1 MPIAKS
7 VQARK
12 CVMLWLFKD
21 MIIDTHA
28 HLDFPDFKEDID
40 DVIKRAEEVGVKYI
54 INVGTSVGTS
64 VKSIELTEKYNHI
77 YASVG
82 IHPNTASNVSEDD
95 WSRLEALAGQDKV
108 VAIGET
114 GLDYYRDRS
123 KKEDQ
128 KRLFHKHMELAVK
141 HNLPVIIHNREA
153 SEDCLEIVRKYSGR
167 VHGVI
172 HCFAGSRVDAK
183 EFLELG
189 FHVSFA
195 GPITFPKA
203 ENLREALK
211 AVSVEKLLL
220 ETDCPFLSP
229 QPKRGKRNE
238 PSFLQYTVPA
248 LAELYKLTVDDIE
261 RITTL
266 NAKKLFGIAQSV
278 EKPEIAYV
286 IRNSLYLNITS
297 RCPNKCVFCTR
308 ETAPYVKGHYLGT
321 DSEPTVEELKSAI
334 GDTSGYDEVVFCGF
348 GESTERMDVLKE
360 IAGYLK
366 KKGSKIRLDTNGLG
380 DLINGRPIC
389 EELRGLVDT
398 ICISLNTNIEEEYQK
413 LCHSEYDDQAYPAL
427 ISFIKEA
434 RDYIPDVMISIV
446 GMPEIDV
453 EACRK
458 IAEDLGVRFRVREYN
473 NVG

>member
-1 MPIAKS
+1 
-7 VQARK
+7 
-12 CVMLWLFKD
+12 

-28 HLDFPDFKEDID
+28 HLDFPDFKDDID
-40 DVIKRAEEVGVKYI
+40 DVIKRADEVGVEYI

-64 VKSIELTEKYNHI
+64 VKSIELTKKYDRI

-82 IHPNTASNVSEDD
+82 IHPNSASDVQADD
-95 WSRLEALAGQDKV
+95 WPRLEALAGQSKV

-128 KRLFHKHMELAVK
+128 KRLFHKHLELAVK

-153 SEDCLEIVRKYSGR
+153 SSDCLEIVRKYSGR
-167 VHGVI
+167 VSGVI
-172 HCFAGSRVDAK
+172 HCFAGSRDDAS

-189 FHVSFA
+189 FHISFA
-195 GPITFPKA
+195 GPITYPKA
-203 ENLREALK
+203 ENLREASK
-211 AVSVEKLLL
+211 AVPIEKLLL
-220 ETDCPFLSP
+220 ETDCPFLAP
-229 QPKRGKRNE
+229 QQKRGKRNE
-238 PSFLQYTVPA
+238 PSYLQYTIPV
-248 LAELYKLTVDDIE
+248 LAGLHKLTVEDIK
-261 RITTL
+261 RITSLTAT
-266 NAKKLFGIAQSV
+266 NLFGIAQSNL
-278 EKPEIAYV
+278 KPEIAYV

-297 RCPNKCVFCTR
+297 RCPNKCVFCSR

-321 DSEPTVEELKSAI
+321 NNEPTIEELKDAI
-334 GDTSGYDEVVFCGF
+334 GDPSGYDEVVFCGF
-348 GESTERMDVLKE
+348 GESTERLDVLKE

-366 KKGSKIRLDTNGLG
+366 ERGSKVRLDTNGLG
-380 DLINGRPIC
+380 DLINSRSIC
-389 EELRGLVDT
+389 EELEGLIDT

-413 LCHSEYDDQAYPAL
+413 LCHSEYDNQAYPAL
-427 ISFIKEA
+427 ISFIKKA
-434 RDYIPDVMISIV
+434 RNYIPDVMISIV
-446 GMPEIDV
+446 GMPGIDV

>member
-1 MPIAKS
+1 
-7 VQARK
+7 
-12 CVMLWLFKD
+12 

-28 HLDFPDFKEDID
+28 HLDFPDFKDDID
-40 DVIKRAEEVGVKYI
+40 DVIKRAGEVGVEYI
-54 INVGTSVGTS
+54 INVGTSVDTS
-64 VKSIELTEKYNHI
+64 VKSIELTKKYANI

-82 IHPNTASNVSEDD
+82 IHPNAASTVPADD
-95 WSRLEALAGQDKV
+95 WSRLEALAGESKV

-128 KRLFHKHMELAVK
+128 KRLFHKHLELAEK

-153 SEDCLEIVRKYSGR
+153 SIDCLEIVRKYSGR
-167 VHGVI
+167 VSGVI
-172 HCFAGSRVDAK
+172 HCFAGSRDDAE

-189 FHVSFA
+189 FYISFA

-211 AVSVEKLLL
+211 AVPVEKLLL
-220 ETDCPFLSP
+220 ETDCPFLAP

-238 PSFLQYTVPA
+238 PSYLQYTIPV
-248 LAELYKLTVDDIE
+248 LAELYKLTVEDIE

-266 NAKKLFGIAQSV
+266 SAKKLFGITQSDR
-278 EKPEIAYV
+278 KPEIAYV

-297 RCPNKCVFCTR
+297 RCPNRCVFCSR
-308 ETAPYVKGHYLGT
+308 ETSPYVKGHYLGT
-321 DSEPTVEELKSAI
+321 DNEPTVEELKDAI
-334 GDTSGYDEVVFCGF
+334 GDPSGYDEVVFCGF
-348 GESTERMDVLKE
+348 GESTERLDVLKE

-366 KKGSKIRLDTNGLG
+366 EKGSKVRLDTNGLG
-380 DLINGRPIC
+380 DLINDRSVS
-389 EELRGLVDT
+389 EELEGLIDT

-413 LCHSEYDDQAYPAL
+413 LCHSEYDDPYPAL
-427 ISFIKEA
+427 ISFIKKA
-434 RDYIPDVMISIV
+434 RGYIPDVMISIV
-446 GMPEIDV
+446 GMPGIDV

-458 IAEDLGVRFRVREYN
+458 IADDLGVRFRVREYN

>member
-1 MPIAKS
+1 
-7 VQARK
+7 
-12 CVMLWLFKD
+12 

-28 HLDFPDFKEDID
+28 HLDFPDFKDDID
-40 DVIKRAEEVGVKYI
+40 DVIKRAGEVGVEYI
-54 INVGTSVGTS
+54 INVGTSVDTS
-64 VKSIELTEKYNHI
+64 VKSIELTKKYANI

-82 IHPNTASNVSEDD
+82 IHPNAASTVLADD
-95 WSRLEALAGQDKV
+95 WSRLEALAGESKV

-128 KRLFHKHMELAVK
+128 KRLFHKHLELAEK

-153 SEDCLEIVRKYSGR
+153 SIDCLEIVRKYSGR
-167 VHGVI
+167 VSGVI
-172 HCFAGSRVDAK
+172 HCFAGSRDDAE

-189 FHVSFA
+189 FYISFA

-211 AVSVEKLLL
+211 AVPVEKLLL
-220 ETDCPFLSP
+220 ETDCPFLAP

-238 PSFLQYTVPA
+238 PSYLQYTIPV
-248 LAELYKLTVDDIE
+248 LAELYKLTVEDIE

-266 NAKKLFGIAQSV
+266 SAKKLFGITQSDR
-278 EKPEIAYV
+278 KPEIAYV

-297 RCPNKCVFCTR
+297 RCPNRCVFCSR
-308 ETAPYVKGHYLGT
+308 ETSPYVKGHYLGT
-321 DSEPTVEELKSAI
+321 DNEPSVEELKDAI
-334 GDTSGYDEVVFCGF
+334 GDPSGYDEVVFCGF
-348 GESTERMDVLKE
+348 GESTERLDVLKE

-366 KKGSKIRLDTNGLG
+366 EKGSKVRLDTNGLG
-380 DLINGRPIC
+380 DLINDRSVS
-389 EELRGLVDT
+389 EELEGLIDT

-413 LCHSEYDDQAYPAL
+413 LCHSEYDDPYPAL
-427 ISFIKEA
+427 ISFIKKA
-434 RDYIPDVMISIV
+434 RGYIPDVMISIV
-446 GMPEIDV
+446 GMPGIDV

-458 IAEDLGVRFRVREYN
+458 IADDLGVRFRVREYN

>member
-1 MPIAKS
+1 
-7 VQARK
+7 
-12 CVMLWLFKD
+12 

-28 HLDFPDFKEDID
+28 HLDFPDFKDDLD
-40 DVIKRAEEVGVKYI
+40 DVIKRAGEVGVEYI
-54 INVGTSVGTS
+54 INVGTSVATS
-64 VKSIELTEKYNHI
+64 VKSIELTKKYANI

-82 IHPNTASNVSEDD
+82 IHPNAASTVPADD
-95 WSRLEALAGQDKV
+95 WSRLEALAGESKV

-128 KRLFHKHMELAVK
+128 KRLFHKHLELAEK

-153 SEDCLEIVRKYSGR
+153 SIDCLEIVRKYSGR
-167 VHGVI
+167 VSGVI
-172 HCFAGSRVDAK
+172 HCFAGSRDDAE

-189 FHVSFA
+189 FYISFA

-211 AVSVEKLLL
+211 AVPVEKLLL
-220 ETDCPFLSP
+220 ETDCPFLAP

-238 PSFLQYTVPA
+238 PSYLQYTIPV
-248 LAELYKLTVDDIE
+248 LAELYKLTVEDIE

-266 NAKKLFGIAQSV
+266 IAKKLFGITQSDR
-278 EKPEIAYV
+278 KPEIAYV

-297 RCPNKCVFCTR
+297 RCPNRCVFCSR
-308 ETAPYVKGHYLGT
+308 ETSPYVKGHYLGT
-321 DSEPTVEELKSAI
+321 DNEPTVEELKDAI
-334 GDTSGYDEVVFCGF
+334 GDPSGYDEVVFCGF
-348 GESTERMDVLKE
+348 GESTERLDVLKE

-366 KKGSKIRLDTNGLG
+366 EKGSKVRLDTNGLG
-380 DLINGRPIC
+380 DLINSRSIS
-389 EELRGLVDT
+389 EELEGLIDT

-413 LCHSEYDDQAYPAL
+413 LCHSEYDDPYPAL
-427 ISFIKEA
+427 ISFIKKA

-446 GMPEIDV
+446 GMPGIDV

-458 IAEDLGVRFRVREYN
+458 IADDLEVRFRVREYN

>member
-1 MPIAKS
+1 
-7 VQARK
+7 
-12 CVMLWLFKD
+12 

-28 HLDFPDFKEDID
+28 HLDFPDFKDDID
-40 DVIKRAEEVGVKYI
+40 DVIKRAGEVGVEYI
-54 INVGTSVGTS
+54 INVGTSVDTS
-64 VKSIELTEKYNHI
+64 VKSIELTKKYANI

-82 IHPNTASNVSEDD
+82 IHPNAASTVPADD
-95 WSRLEALAGQDKV
+95 WSRLEALAGESKV

-128 KRLFHKHMELAVK
+128 KRLFHKHLELAEK

-153 SEDCLEIVRKYSGR
+153 SIDCLEIVRKYSGR
-167 VHGVI
+167 VSGVI
-172 HCFAGSRVDAK
+172 HCFAGSRDDAE

-189 FHVSFA
+189 FYISFA

-211 AVSVEKLLL
+211 AVPVEKLLL
-220 ETDCPFLSP
+220 ETDCPFLAP

-238 PSFLQYTVPA
+238 PSYLQYTIPV
-248 LAELYKLTVDDIE
+248 LAELYKLTVEDIE

-266 NAKKLFGIAQSV
+266 SAKKLFGITQSDR
-278 EKPEIAYV
+278 KPEIAYV

-297 RCPNKCVFCTR
+297 RCPNRCVFCSR
-308 ETAPYVKGHYLGT
+308 ETSPYVKGHYLGT
-321 DSEPTVEELKSAI
+321 DNEPTVEELKDAI
-334 GDTSGYDEVVFCGF
+334 GDPSGYDEVVFCGF
-348 GESTERMDVLKE
+348 GESTERLDVLKE

-366 KKGSKIRLDTNGLG
+366 EKGSKVRLDTNGLG
-380 DLINGRPIC
+380 DLINSRSIS
-389 EELRGLVDT
+389 EELEGLIDT

-413 LCHSEYDDQAYPAL
+413 LCHSEYDDPYPAL
-427 ISFIKEA
+427 ISFIKKA

-446 GMPEIDV
+446 GMPGIDV

-458 IAEDLGVRFRVREYN
+458 IADDLGVRFRVREYN

>member
-1 MPIAKS
+1 
-7 VQARK
+7 
-12 CVMLWLFKD
+12 

-54 INVGTSVGTS
+54 INVGTSVCTS
-64 VKSIELTEKYNHI
+64 VKSIELTEKYDHI

-82 IHPNTASNVSEDD
+82 IHPNAASNVSEDD
-95 WSRLEALAGQDKV
+95 WSRLEALAGQGKV

-153 SEDCLEIVRKYSGR
+153 SDDCLEIVRKYSGR
-167 VHGVI
+167 VNGVI
-172 HCFAGSRVDAK
+172 HCFAGSRADAK
-183 EFLELG
+183 EFLKLG
-189 FHVSFA
+189 FHISFA

-211 AVSVEKLLL
+211 AVPVEKLLL

-266 NAKKLFGIAQSV
+266 SAKNLFGIAQSDT
-278 EKPEIAYV
+278 KLEIAYV

-297 RCPNKCVFCTR
+297 RCPNKCVFCSR

-321 DSEPTVEELKSAI
+321 DSEPTVEELRGAI
-334 GDTSGYDEVVFCGF
+334 GDPSGYDEVVFCGF
-348 GESTERMDVLKE
+348 GESTERLDVLKD

-366 KKGSKIRLDTNGLG
+366 EKGSKVRLDTNGLG

-389 EELRGLVDT
+389 EELKGLVDT
-398 ICISLNTNIEEEYQK
+398 ICISLNTDIEEEYQK

-434 RDYIPDVMISIV
+434 RDHIPDVMISIV

>member
-1 MPIAKS
+1 
-7 VQARK
+7 
-12 CVMLWLFKD
+12 

-28 HLDFPDFKEDID
+28 HLDFPDFKDDID
-40 DVIKRAEEVGVKYI
+40 DVIKRAGEVGVEYI

-64 VKSIELTEKYNHI
+64 VKSIELTKKYANI

-82 IHPNTASNVSEDD
+82 IHPNAASTVLADD
-95 WSRLEALAGQDKV
+95 WSRLEALAGESKV

-128 KRLFHKHMELAVK
+128 KRLFHKHLELAEK

-153 SEDCLEIVRKYSGR
+153 SIDCLEIVRKYSGR
-167 VHGVI
+167 VSGVI
-172 HCFAGSRVDAK
+172 HCFAGSRDDAE

-189 FHVSFA
+189 FYISFA

-211 AVSVEKLLL
+211 AVPVEKLLL
-220 ETDCPFLSP
+220 ETDCPFLAP

-238 PSFLQYTVPA
+238 PSYLQYTIPV
-248 LAELYKLTVDDIE
+248 LAELYKLTVEDIE

-266 NAKKLFGIAQSV
+266 SAKKLFGITQSDR
-278 EKPEIAYV
+278 KPEIAYV

-297 RCPNKCVFCTR
+297 RCPNRCVFCSR
-308 ETAPYVKGHYLGT
+308 ETSPYVKGHYLGT
-321 DSEPTVEELKSAI
+321 DNEPTVEELKDAI
-334 GDTSGYDEVVFCGF
+334 GDPSGYDEVVFCGF
-348 GESTERMDVLKE
+348 GESTERLDVLKE

-366 KKGSKIRLDTNGLG
+366 EKGSKVRLDTNGLG
-380 DLINGRPIC
+380 DLINSRSIS
-389 EELRGLVDT
+389 EELEGLIDT
-398 ICISLNTNIEEEYQK
+398 ICMSLNTNIEEEYQK
-413 LCHSEYDDQAYPAL
+413 LCHSEYDDPYPAL
-427 ISFIKEA
+427 ISFIKKA

-446 GMPEIDV
+446 GMPGIDV

-458 IAEDLGVRFRVREYN
+458 IADDLGVRFRVREYN

>member
-1 MPIAKS
+1 
-7 VQARK
+7 
-12 CVMLWLFKD
+12 

-28 HLDFPDFKEDID
+28 HLDFPDFKDDID
-40 DVIKRAEEVGVKYI
+40 DVIKRAGEVGVEYI
-54 INVGTSVGTS
+54 INVGTSVDTS
-64 VKSIELTEKYNHI
+64 VKSIELTKKYANI

-82 IHPNTASNVSEDD
+82 IHPNAASTVLADD
-95 WSRLEALAGQDKV
+95 WSRLEALAGESKV

-128 KRLFHKHMELAVK
+128 KRLFHKHLELAEK

-153 SEDCLEIVRKYSGR
+153 SIDCLEIVRKYSGR
-167 VHGVI
+167 VSGVI
-172 HCFAGSRVDAK
+172 HCFAGSRDDAE

-189 FHVSFA
+189 FYISFA

-211 AVSVEKLLL
+211 AVPVEKLLL
-220 ETDCPFLSP
+220 ETDCPFLAP

-238 PSFLQYTVPA
+238 PSYLQYTIPVF
-248 LAELYKLTVDDIE
+248 AELYKLTVEDIE

-266 NAKKLFGIAQSV
+266 SAKKLFGIIQSDR
-278 EKPEIAYV
+278 KPEIAYV

-297 RCPNKCVFCTR
+297 RCPNRCVFCSR
-308 ETAPYVKGHYLGT
+308 ETSPYVKGHYLGT
-321 DSEPTVEELKSAI
+321 DNEPTVEELKDAI
-334 GDTSGYDEVVFCGF
+334 GDPSGYDEVVFCGF
-348 GESTERMDVLKE
+348 GESTERLDVLKE

-366 KKGSKIRLDTNGLG
+366 EKGSKVRLDTNGLG
-380 DLINGRPIC
+380 DLINSRSIS
-389 EELRGLVDT
+389 EELEGLIDT

-413 LCHSEYDDQAYPAL
+413 LCHSEYDDPYPAL
-427 ISFIKEA
+427 ISFIKKA

-446 GMPEIDV
+446 GMPGIDV

-458 IAEDLGVRFRVREYN
+458 IADDLGVRFRVREYN

>member
-1 MPIAKS
+1 
-7 VQARK
+7 
-12 CVMLWLFKD
+12 

-28 HLDFPDFKEDID
+28 HLDFPDFKDDID
-40 DVIKRAEEVGVKYI
+40 DVIKRAGEVGVEYI
-54 INVGTSVGTS
+54 INVGTSVDTS
-64 VKSIELTEKYNHI
+64 VKSIELTKKYANI

-82 IHPNTASNVSEDD
+82 IHPNAASTVLADD
-95 WSRLEALAGQDKV
+95 WSRLEALAGESKV

-128 KRLFHKHMELAVK
+128 KRLFHKHLELAEK

-153 SEDCLEIVRKYSGR
+153 SIDCLEIVRKYSGR
-167 VHGVI
+167 VSGVI
-172 HCFAGSRVDAK
+172 HCFAGSRDDAE

-189 FHVSFA
+189 FYISFA

-211 AVSVEKLLL
+211 AVPVEKLLL
-220 ETDCPFLSP
+220 ETDCPFLAP

-238 PSFLQYTVPA
+238 PSYLQYTIPV
-248 LAELYKLTVDDIE
+248 LAELYKLTVEDIE

-266 NAKKLFGIAQSV
+266 SAKKLFGITQSDR
-278 EKPEIAYV
+278 KPEIAYV

-297 RCPNKCVFCTR
+297 RCPNRCVFCSR
-308 ETAPYVKGHYLGT
+308 ETSPYVKGHYLGT
-321 DSEPTVEELKSAI
+321 DNEPTVEELKDAI
-334 GDTSGYDEVVFCGF
+334 GDPSGYDEVVFCGF
-348 GESTERMDVLKE
+348 GESTERLDVLKE

-366 KKGSKIRLDTNGLG
+366 EKGSKVRLDTNGLG
-380 DLINGRPIC
+380 DLINDRSVS
-389 EELRGLVDT
+389 EELEGLIDT

-413 LCHSEYDDQAYPAL
+413 LCHSEYDDPYPAL
-427 ISFIKEA
+427 ISFIKKA

-446 GMPEIDV
+446 GMPGIDV

-458 IAEDLGVRFRVREYN
+458 IADELGVRFRVREYN

>member
-1 MPIAKS
+1 
-7 VQARK
+7 
-12 CVMLWLFKD
+12 

-28 HLDFPDFKEDID
+28 HLDFPDYKTDRDE
-40 DVIKRAEEVGVKYI
+40 VIKRAEEVGVKYI

-64 VKSIELTEKYNHI
+64 VKSIELAKKYDHI

-82 IHPNTASNVSEDD
+82 IHPNSASNVPADD
-95 WSRLEALAGQDKV
+95 WSRLEALAGESKV

-123 KKEDQ
+123 KREDQ
-128 KRLFHKHMELAVK
+128 KRLFHQHLELAEK

-153 SEDCLEIVRKYSGR
+153 SKDCLEIVRKYSGR
-167 VHGVI
+167 IKGVI
-172 HCFAGSRVDAK
+172 HCFAGSRDDAE
-183 EFLELG
+183 EFLKLG
-189 FHVSFA
+189 FHISFA

-211 AVSVEKLLL
+211 AVPVEKLLL
-220 ETDCPFLSP
+220 ETDCPFLAP
-229 QPKRGKRNE
+229 QQKRGKRNE
-238 PSFLQYTVPA
+238 PSYLQYTIPV
-248 LAELYKLTVDDIE
+248 LAELYKLSVEDIK
-261 RITTL
+261 RITSL
-266 NAKKLFGIAQSV
+266 SAINLFGIAQSDT
-278 EKPEIAYV
+278 KPEIAYV

-297 RCPNKCVFCTR
+297 RCSNKCVFCSR

-321 DSEPTVEELKSAI
+321 NNEPTIEELKDAI
-334 GDTSGYDEVVFCGF
+334 GDPSGYDEVVFCGF
-348 GESTERMDVLKE
+348 GESTERLDVLKE

-366 KKGSKIRLDTNGLG
+366 EKGSKVRLDTNGLG
-380 DLINGRPIC
+380 DLINGRSIC
-389 EELRGLVDT
+389 EELEGLIDT

-413 LCHSEYDDQAYPAL
+413 LCHSKFDGQAYPAL
-427 ISFIKEA
+427 ISFIKQA
-434 RDYIPDVMISIV
+434 REYIPDVMISIV
-446 GMPEIDV
+446 GVPGVDV